1 VSTAADR
8 PPALPLP
15 VRRMSAVMLS
25 ACLLLLVFGARG
37 LDGLRVVSGRLTGDS
52 SLECGFRAKYG
63 FDCLGCG
70 GTRAFDRAARGS
82 FGEAFRLN
90 RLGAMTGI
98 VTWLIAGGALLSLLS
113 LRLRY
118 LGAATAVGLVL
129 LSGTMAVHAVL
140 WWRALPPGFHQR
152 SLR

>member
-1 VSTAADR
+1 VSTPAHR
-8 PPALPLP
+8 PPPPALP
-15 VRRMSAVMLS
+15 VRRISAVTLS
-25 ACLLLLVFGARG
+25 ACLLLLLFGARG
-37 LDGLRVVSGRLTGDS
+37 LDGLRTVSGRLTGEPS
-52 SLECGFRAKYG
+52 TGCAFREKYG

-70 GTRAFDRAARGS
+70 GTRAFDRSAHGS

-98 VTWLIAGGALLSLLS
+98 VTWLIAGGSLLSLLS

-118 LGAATAVGLVL
+118 LAAAAVVGLVF

-152 SLR
+152 SL

>member
-1 VSTAADR
+1 VSTPADR
-8 PPALPLP
+8 PAPQPLP
-15 VRRMSAVMLS
+15 VRRMSGITLA
-25 ACLLLLVFGARG
+25 ACLLLLLFGAPG
-37 LDGLRVVSGRLTGDS
+37 LDGLRAVSGRLTGES

-63 FDCLGCG
+63 FDCPGCG
-70 GTRAFDRAARGS
+70 GTRAFDRAAHGR

-90 RLGAMTGI
+90 RLGAMTGL
-98 VTWLIAGGALLSLLS
+98 VTWLTAAGALFSWRS
-113 LRLRY
+113 ARLRY
-118 LGAATAVGLVL
+118 LAATAAVALIL